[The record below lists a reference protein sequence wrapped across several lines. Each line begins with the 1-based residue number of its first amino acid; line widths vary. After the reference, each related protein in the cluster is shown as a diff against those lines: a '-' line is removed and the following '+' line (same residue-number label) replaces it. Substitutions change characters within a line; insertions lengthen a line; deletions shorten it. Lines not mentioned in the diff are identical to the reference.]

1 MAIIIERTITI
12 KNDQATLDS
21 PIYLYR
27 GDGDI
32 VCLFTI
38 KEMKKAATFGK
49 IEANNPVSQAS
60 YGNVRIYKPDGSK
73 CVFTE
78 KSEVIDDKLQ
88 VVFSYENID
97 QFTEVGVHKLQ
108 IHLYDDNDAHNESN
122 DKNRFTLPP
131 IDINVLLPVG
141 DDNTLINGAVVGYA
155 LLNVVDEE
163 VETFLPDDSYNK
175 TEWENGDIIT
185 KNKMNKIEDALYQIN
200 DNIGDTVSEEQL
212 NTVASNAKA
221 YTNSEVAKVSSAV
234 SKLNNTI
241 SGMNLTGY
249 ATKDYVD
256 NAIETIELTPGPQGP
271 AGPQGP
277 QGPAGEGANV
287 DLTDYATK
295 NYVSTEIAK
304 AQLSGGG
311 SGDGSGVDLSGFAT
325 KDYVNDYVDDAIENI
340 DISNV
345 DLITQADL
353 GNALTYY
360 ATKDYVQIEIAEAQL
375 GGGSDGSSVDLSVF
389 ATKDY
394 VAQEIAE
401 AQLGGDGEGGSV
413 DLSIYVTKNHADETY
428 AEIGHSHLLSD
439 LPASLVTQSDLSDT
453 LANYTT
459 KEQVQNIVNNLDN
472 YITITNITD
481 YLTPIQNS
489 IPTKVSQLT
498 NDACYVSLNTLEND
512 YVSNY
517 DLEQELTALESNIE
531 SNIPTNISQ
540 LTNDS
545 GYITSNVVTRVE
557 VVDTLP
563 PKEETGVLYI
573 VKA

>member
-38 KEMKKAATFGK
+38 KEMKKTATFGK

-155 LLNVVDEE
+155 LLNVIDEE

-175 TEWENGDIIT
+175 TEWEIGDIIT

-340 DISNV
+340 DIGNI
-345 DLITQADL
+345 DLT
-353 GNALTYY
+353 NY

-428 AEIGHSHLLSD
+428 AELGHTHLLAD
-439 LPASLVTQSDLSDT
+439 LPESIITQVDLSDALT
-453 LANYTT
+453 NYTT

-498 NDACYVSLNTLEND
+498 NDASYVSLDTLESN

-531 SNIPTNISQ
+531 SNIPTKVSQ

-563 PKEETGVLYI
+563 PREETGVLYI